1 MELAERSMGGC
12 QVKLGYNDI
21 GSWLSLISRVLTNL
35 SQIPNESTTAVCH
48 NDWPCYYLNPTKKL
62 AMLYH
67 LRLGSSC
74 IFHQVSGVTGVE

>member
-21 GSWLSLISRVLTNL
+21 GSWLSLISRVLTNP
-35 SQIPNESTTAVCH
+35 SQMPNESTTAVGH
-48 NDWPCYYLNPTKKL
+48 NGWLCYHLNPTKM

-67 LRLGSSC
+67 IRLGSSC